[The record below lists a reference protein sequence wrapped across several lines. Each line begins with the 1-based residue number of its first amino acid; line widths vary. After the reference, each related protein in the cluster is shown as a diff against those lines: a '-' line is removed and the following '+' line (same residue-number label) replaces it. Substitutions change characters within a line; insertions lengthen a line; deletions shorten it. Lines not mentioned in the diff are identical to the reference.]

1 MMFQFVIV
9 TPYSLYNHSVHF
21 RQLGAWCPSNPI
33 SSTNNTKESTM
44 SPAKRYD
51 RKQAK
56 ASHRRRLTAKERHER
71 QQLKAQRDID
81 ALHQALHDLGLPD
94 DLVIEI
100 EGRLRSQK
108 KLLGKIF
115 ALMFPTLFG
124 CRSAH
129 ELTRTRGWDKNMPS
143 RILGALPKR
152 SWLKRLRKLGQDI
165 VTTIWRRVE
174 SMSPATRSRWQ
185 LTPVIDDSVFRKYGG
200 PLELVGRWWSGQH
213 KRVVS
218 GIDGVL
224 LLIVIGD
231 GQLVVPIDFVV
242 RRPNP
247 KGPGAR
253 CRDKLTWA
261 RGMLDETLG
270 ALARRGLV
278 LPPPLAVADS
288 WFSDSKWM
296 RHVSDVHQGT
306 LLVQGKAIYTF
317 YLDDGR
323 KVHGRDFIQSD
334 DWPWRHSLHAPGCR
348 YVRLRAKSP
357 TYGAVTVILVDKPD
371 DDRFYLLCL
380 ATQVPVTRLLRAWSR
395 RNLIEQ
401 VFRILKHLLATEVC
415 QVQSADAYYGH
426 LVLRLIASYLL
437 YYTSRVIFKGRVTM
451 DEMVFHLKHHWS
463 SVTCKPLELFGVS

>member
-1 MMFQFVIV
+1 M
-9 TPYSLYNHSVHF
+9 
-21 RQLGAWCPSNPI
+21 A
-33 SSTNNTKESTM
+33 
-44 SPAKRYD
+44 PAKRYD
-51 RKQAK
+51 RKHAT
-56 ASHRRRLTAKERHER
+56 ARHRRRLNAKERHER
-71 QQLKAQRDID
+71 QQRQAQRDID

-108 KLLGKIF
+108 KLLGKLF

-129 ELTRTRGWDKNMPS
+129 ELARTRGWDKNMPS

-165 VTTIWRRVE
+165 VSAIWRRVE

-185 LTPVIDDSVFRKYGG
+185 LTPVIDDSVCRKYGG

-247 KGPGAR
+247 QGPGAR

-261 RGMLDETLG
+261 KVMLDETLD
-270 ALARRGLV
+270 ALARRGLA
-278 LPPPLAVADS
+278 LPPPIAVAES
-288 WFSDSKWM
+288 WLSDSKWM
-296 RHVSDVHQGT
+296 RQVADVHHGT
-306 LLVQGKAIYTF
+306 LLVQGKATYTF
-317 YLDDGR
+317 ALEDGR
-323 KVHGRDFIQSD
+323 KVHGRDFIQND
-334 DWPWRHSLHAPGCR
+334 DWPWQSSLHAPGCR

-357 TYGAVTVILVDKPD
+357 TYGAVTVILVDKPG
-371 DDRFYLLCL
+371 DDRFYLWCL

-401 VFRILKHLLATEVC
+401 VFRILKHLLATEAC
-415 QVQSADAYYGH
+415 QVQSEDAYYGH

-451 DEMVFHLKHHWS
+451 DEMVFHLKHYWS